1 MQEENKMVT
10 KEEYKSYILI
20 REKLKKLAYDI
31 IKYTKANYPKLL
43 EFEEHSVLDDIIVK
57 GNEFIIKYYDI
68 GYDLYEYNNIAIPF
82 ERIIKNTWEKY
93 LLEKENERIG
103 KYVKQL
109 NKEIEEQKERE
120 LKLLKELKE
129 KYESTV

>member
-10 KEEYKSYILI
+10 KEEYQSYISI
-20 REKLKKLAYDI
+20 REKLEDLAYDI

-43 EFEEHSVLDDIIVK
+43 EFEEHSGLDDIIVK
-57 GNEFIIKYYDI
+57 DNEFIIKYYDI
-68 GYDLYEYNNIAIPF
+68 GYDIYEYNNIAIPF

-129 KYESTV
+129 KYE

>member
-1 MQEENKMVT
+1 MVT
-10 KEEYKSYILI
+10 KEEYKSYISI
-20 REKLKKLAYDI
+20 REKLEDLAYDI

-43 EFEEHSVLDDIIVK
+43 EFEEHSGLDDIIVK
-57 GNEFIIKYYDI
+57 DNEFIIKYYDI
-68 GYDLYEYNNIAIPF
+68 GYDIYEYNNIAIPF

-129 KYESTV
+129 KYE

>member
-1 MQEENKMVT
+1 MQEENKKVT
-10 KEEYKSYILI
+10 KEEYQSYISI
-20 REKLKKLAYDI
+20 REKLEDLAYDI

-43 EFEEHSVLDDIIVK
+43 EFEEHSGLDDIIVK
-57 GNEFIIKYYDI
+57 DNEFIIKYYDI

-129 KYESTV
+129 KYK

>member
-1 MQEENKMVT
+1 MVT
-10 KEEYKSYILI
+10 KEEYKSYISI
-20 REKLKKLAYDI
+20 REKLEDLAYDI

-43 EFEEHSVLDDIIVK
+43 EFEEHSGFDDIIVK
-57 GNEFIIKYYDI
+57 DNEFIIKYYDI
-68 GYDLYEYNNIAIPF
+68 GYDLYKYNNIAIHF

-129 KYESTV
+129 KYE

>member
-1 MQEENKMVT
+1 MIT
-10 KEEYKSYILI
+10 KEECQSYILI
-20 REKLKKLAYDI
+20 REKLEDLAYDI

-43 EFEEHSVLDDIIVK
+43 EFEERSGLDDIIVED
-57 GNEFIIKYYDI
+57 NEFIIKYYDV
-68 GYDLYEYNNIAIPF
+68 GYDLYEYNNIGIPI
-82 ERIIKNTWEKY
+82 EYIVKDTWKKY

-109 NKEIEEQKERE
+109 NKDIEEQRERE

-129 KYESTV
+129 KYE

>member
-1 MQEENKMVT
+1 MVT
-10 KEEYKSYILI
+10 KEEYQTYISI
-20 REKLKKLAYDI
+20 REKLENLAYDI

-43 EFEEHSVLDDIIVK
+43 EFEEYSGFDDIIVK
-57 GNEFIIKYYDI
+57 DNEFIIKNYDI
-68 GYDLYEYNNIAIPF
+68 GYDIYKYNNIAIPF

-129 KYESTV
+129 KYE

>member
-1 MQEENKMVT
+1 MQQENKMVT

-57 GNEFIIKYYDI
+57 DNEFIIKYYDI

-129 KYESTV
+129 KYE

>member
-20 REKLKKLAYDI
+20 REKLEDLAYDV

-43 EFEEHSVLDDIIVK
+43 EFEEHSGLDDIIVND
-57 GNEFIIKYYDI
+57 NEFIIKYYDI
-68 GYDLYEYNNIAIPF
+68 GYDLYEYNNITIPF
-82 ERIIKNTWEKY
+82 ERIINNTWKEY
-93 LLEKENERIG
+93 LIEKEDERIG

-129 KYESTV
+129 KY

>member
-1 MQEENKMVT
+1 MVT
-10 KEEYKSYILI
+10 KEEYQSYILI
-20 REKLKKLAYDI
+20 REKLEDLAYDI

-43 EFEEHSVLDDIIVK
+43 EFEEHSGLDDIIVK
-57 GNEFIIKYYDI
+57 DNEFIIKYYDI
-68 GYDLYEYNNIAIPF
+68 GYDLYEYKKISKTF
-82 ERIIKNTWEKY
+82 ERIINNTWKEY

-109 NKEIEEQKERE
+109 NKDIEEQKERE

-129 KYESTV
+129 KYE

>member
-1 MQEENKMVT
+1 MVT
-10 KEEYKSYILI
+10 KEEYQTYISI
-20 REKLKKLAYDI
+20 REKLEDLAYDI

-43 EFEEHSVLDDIIVK
+43 EFEEHSGFDDIIVK
-57 GNEFIIKYYDI
+57 DNEFIIKYYDI
-68 GYDLYEYNNIAIPF
+68 GYDLYKYNNIAIPF

-129 KYESTV
+129 KYE

>member
-1 MQEENKMVT
+1 MVT
-10 KEEYKSYILI
+10 KEEYKYYISI
-20 REKLKKLAYDI
+20 REKLEDLAYDI

-43 EFEEHSVLDDIIVK
+43 EFEEHSGLDDIIVK
-57 GNEFIIKYYDI
+57 DNEFIIKYYDI

-129 KYESTV
+129 KSE

>member
-1 MQEENKMVT
+1 MVT
-10 KEEYKSYILI
+10 KEEYKSYISI
-20 REKLKKLAYDI
+20 REKLEDLAYDI

-43 EFEEHSVLDDIIVK
+43 EFEEHSGLDDIIVK
-57 GNEFIIKYYDI
+57 DNEFIIKYYDI

-129 KYESTV
+129 KYE

>member
-20 REKLKKLAYDI
+20 REKLENLAYDI
-31 IKYTKANYPKLL
+31 IKYTKANYSKLL
-43 EFEEHSVLDDIIVK
+43 EFEEHSGLDDIIVK
-57 GNEFIIKYYDI
+57 DNEFIIKYYDI

-129 KYESTV
+129 KYE

>member
-10 KEEYKSYILI
+10 KEEYKSYISI
-20 REKLKKLAYDI
+20 REKLEDLAYDI

-43 EFEEHSVLDDIIVK
+43 EFEEHSGLDDIIVK
-57 GNEFIIKYYDI
+57 DNEFIIKYYDI

-129 KYESTV
+129 KYE

>member
-10 KEEYKSYILI
+10 KEEYKSYVLI
-20 REKLKKLAYDI
+20 REKLENLAYDI

-43 EFEEHSVLDDIIVK
+43 EFEEHNGLDDIIVK
-57 GNEFIIKYYDI
+57 DNEFIIKYYDI

-93 LLEKENERIG
+93 LLEKENKRIG

-129 KYESTV
+129 KYE

>member
-10 KEEYKSYILI
+10 KEEYKSYVLI
-20 REKLKKLAYDI
+20 REKLEDLAYDI

-43 EFEEHSVLDDIIVK
+43 EFEEHSGLDDIIVK
-57 GNEFIIKYYDI
+57 DNEFIIKYYDI

-93 LLEKENERIG
+93 LLEK
-103 KYVKQL
+103 KM
-109 NKEIEEQKERE
+109 
-120 LKLLKELKE
+120 KEL
-129 KYESTV
+129 VNMLNN

>member
-10 KEEYKSYILI
+10 KEEYKSYISI
-20 REKLKKLAYDI
+20 REKLEDLAYDI

-43 EFEEHSVLDDIIVK
+43 KFEEHSGLDDIIVK
-57 GNEFIIKYYDI
+57 DNEFIIKYYDI
-68 GYDLYEYNNIAIPF
+68 GYDIYEYNNIAIPF

-129 KYESTV
+129 KYE

>member
-10 KEEYKSYILI
+10 KEEYKSYISI
-20 REKLKKLAYDI
+20 REKLEDLAYDI

-43 EFEEHSVLDDIIVK
+43 EFEEHSGLDDIIVK
-57 GNEFIIKYYDI
+57 DNEFIIKYYDI
-68 GYDLYEYNNIAIPF
+68 GYDIYEYNNIAIPF

-129 KYESTV
+129 KYE

>member
-1 MQEENKMVT
+1 MQGENKMIT
-10 KEEYKSYILI
+10 KEECQSYILI
-20 REKLKKLAYDI
+20 REKLEDLAYDI

-43 EFEEHSVLDDIIVK
+43 EFEERSGLDDIIVED
-57 GNEFIIKYYDI
+57 NEFIIKYYDV
-68 GYDLYEYNNIAIPF
+68 GYDLYEYNNIGIPI
-82 ERIIKNTWEKY
+82 EYIVKDTWKKY

-109 NKEIEEQKERE
+109 NKDIEEQRERE

-129 KYESTV
+129 KYE

>member
-1 MQEENKMVT
+1 MQEENKKVT
-10 KEEYKSYILI
+10 KEEYQSYISI
-20 REKLKKLAYDI
+20 REKLEDLAYDI

-43 EFEEHSVLDDIIVK
+43 EFEEHSGLDDIIVK
-57 GNEFIIKYYDI
+57 DNEFIIKYYDI

-129 KYESTV
+129 KYE

>member
-10 KEEYKSYILI
+10 KEEYKSYISI
-20 REKLKKLAYDI
+20 REKLEDLAYDI

-43 EFEEHSVLDDIIVK
+43 EFEEHSGLDDIIVK
-57 GNEFIIKYYDI
+57 DNEFIIKYYDI

-93 LLEKENERIG
+93 LLEKENERIS

-129 KYESTV
+129 KYE

>member
-10 KEEYKSYILI
+10 KEEYQSYISI
-20 REKLKKLAYDI
+20 REKLEDLAYDI

-43 EFEEHSVLDDIIVK
+43 EFEEHSGLDDIIVK
-57 GNEFIIKYYDI
+57 DNEFIIKYYDI

-129 KYESTV
+129 KYE

>member
-1 MQEENKMVT
+1 MVT
-10 KEEYKSYILI
+10 KEEYKSYVLI
-20 REKLKKLAYDI
+20 REKLENLAYDI

-43 EFEEHSVLDDIIVK
+43 EFEEHSGLDDIIVK
-57 GNEFIIKYYDI
+57 DNEFIIKYYDI
-68 GYDLYEYNNIAIPF
+68 GYDLYKYNNIAIPF

-129 KYESTV
+129 KYE

>member
-1 MQEENKMVT
+1 MVT
-10 KEEYKSYILI
+10 KEEYKSYVLI
-20 REKLKKLAYDI
+20 REKLEDLAYDI

-43 EFEEHSVLDDIIVK
+43 EFEEHSGLDDIIVK
-57 GNEFIIKYYDI
+57 DNEFIIKYYDI

-129 KYESTV
+129 KYE

>member
-57 GNEFIIKYYDI
+57 DNEFIIKYYDI

-109 NKEIEEQKERE
+109 NKDIEEQRERE
-120 LKLLKELKE
+120 LKLFKELKE
-129 KYESTV
+129 KYE

>member
-1 MQEENKMVT
+1 MVT
-10 KEEYKSYILI
+10 KEEYQSYISI
-20 REKLKKLAYDI
+20 REKLEDLAYDI

-43 EFEEHSVLDDIIVK
+43 EFEEHSGLDDIIVK
-57 GNEFIIKYYDI
+57 DNEFIIKYYDI

-129 KYESTV
+129 KYE

>member
-1 MQEENKMVT
+1 MVT
-10 KEEYKSYILI
+10 KEEYQTYISI
-20 REKLKKLAYDI
+20 REKLENLAYDI

-43 EFEEHSVLDDIIVK
+43 EFEEHSGLDDIIVK
-57 GNEFIIKYYDI
+57 DNEFIIKYYDI
-68 GYDLYEYNNIAIPF
+68 SYDLYEYNNIAIPF
-82 ERIIKNTWEKY
+82 EHIIKNTWEKY

-129 KYESTV
+129 KYE

>member
-1 MQEENKMVT
+1 MVT
-10 KEEYKSYILI
+10 KEEYQTYISI
-20 REKLKKLAYDI
+20 REKLEDLAHDI

-43 EFEEHSVLDDIIVK
+43 EFEERSGLDNIIVK
-57 GNEFIIKYYDI
+57 DNEFIIKYYDI

-129 KYESTV
+129 KYE